1 MIIKNIGQAN
11 LKLTRI
17 EDNGVPKDR
26 FLINTGDKKIII
38 KDGFVIGGKKVAM
51 NPKEEIYLLPNEK
64 IDFIFDKVL
73 DRYQVK
79 INER

>member
-1 MIIKNIGQAN
+1 MIIKNIGESN

-38 KDGFVIGGKKVAM
+38 KDGFVIGDIKVVM
-51 NPKEEIYLLPNEK
+51 NPTEEIYLLPNKK
-64 IDFIFDKVL
+64 IDFIFDKVI
-73 DRYQVK
+73 DGYMVK
-79 INER
+79 RN